1 MLLGIVADLWRGTLS
16 SILMQKVSYLNSV
29 TKIDHIHVG
38 VNKWNLYDQDEE
50 DKYYSYNACA
60 EDCAREETEVH
71 NTS

>member
-1 MLLGIVADLWRGTLS
+1 
-16 SILMQKVSYLNSV
+16 MQKVSYLNSV

-60 EDCAREETEVH
+60 EDCAREKTEVH